1 MSALFL
7 KILNLSINAS
17 WLILAVIAARLLLKK
32 APRWISCLLWGL
44 VAVRLL
50 CPISLESVLSILPSA
65 KVVPDNIE
73 MVQDPHIDSGV
84 RIIDNA
90 VNPVIEKSFSPD
102 AASSVNPMQVVV
114 FMGSIIW
121 LTGMTVML
129 LYALISYILL
139 RRKVRASVAVNG
151 RVKECDEVDSPFI
164 LGIFRPEI
172 YVPSGINEDTLELVI
187 AHEEAHL
194 KRHDHWWKPFGFV
207 LLAVYWFNPLCW
219 VAYILLC
226 RDIEAACDE
235 KVIKDKDREY
245 MAAYSQALLDCSVNR
260 RIIAACP
267 LAFGETGVKERVKGV
282 LNYKKPAFWVIIV
295 AVIACIVVAVC
306 FMTNPKK
313 DEPDLSFL
321 NYKNSINLLIMDGS
335 LKQVLYYSEE
345 YSGNE
350 SVQELTANAED
361 IARFLSDADWKQTD
375 NVSER
380 PSSNGSIELIISD
393 EYTITLYKDQ
403 SIACVYSSGHERFYD
418 IQPGDYEN
426 LLKMLLSHTED
437 NVSDNSGRD
446 EIVRPEVNLS
456 AREGADLTELLYA
469 DQDRIIFSGYY
480 GLFAYSKERRMI
492 TNAIDLE
499 SIGCNYTQGDN
510 YCEKYVSAD
519 GKIVYLHPMSGAEM
533 YVYDISS
540 DTLSQEKYNLE
551 GRKLHALQHNEEGEI
566 FDVWNNEERMMET
579 HLHHGSYIG
588 ELGYVEY
595 GRSSA
600 DKVIQYYP
608 LFSPEGLSGAVDF
621 APEDIHDIVS
631 VDMWITR
638 DQPVPGLEV
647 LAETV
652 RLHCDDRKI
661 CERIGEML
669 AGAEK
674 ETGQSGCP
682 FYTALY
688 LTRSD
693 GTIGT
698 VFPATDSCSMYLSG
712 KECYRFAEGT
722 NEAFWSLI
730 SEFGILNGEENRDN
744 LIGLNMTASDI
755 SPTGCKL
762 VFTQDGGN
770 TTGQLET
777 GEWFEIQVK
786 NSNGEWIDNSSKD
799 IERGW
804 EDIAY
809 LISNNGTTEL
819 DLDWEHVYGYLA
831 DGHYRI
837 VKKVMD
843 YRSPGDYDEYDV
855 YAEFDIGNGI
865 ASAESVTD
873 WMDITLPSGYSI
885 SSFDDTIG
893 YMGGSLILPRSYHA
907 EDSEYGPLEWQY
919 SGLISRLPADSG
931 MATVT
936 FDNGI
941 PDPSSMP
948 RDNHTDAEYLKTIG
962 LERSNTQ
969 WSAVMLKENHD
980 LYTASQLS
988 EMKDEGIDL
997 TGKELTSD
1005 YWTFWFVKEGEDT
1018 YYLLT
1023 LSAKEFTQEEAEEI
1037 ARTVS
1042 IK

>member
-65 KVVPDNIE
+65 KVVPENIE

-121 LTGMTVML
+121 LTGMVVML

-139 RRKVRASVAVNG
+139 RRKVRASVAMND

-172 YVPSGINEDTLELVI
+172 YVPSGIDENTLELVI

-260 RIIAACP
+260 RIITACP

-295 AVIACIVVAVC
+295 AVISCIVVAIC
-306 FMTNPKK
+306 FMTNPAKK
-313 DEPDLSFL
+313 ITMPDNPVVFSIHDNPDGYIEYHWEEKGLVYVPYMPLDPGLAGDCIGYDELEGEFESYVCKVEGLAETEWICDVSSEKVNGHTAGMIMREINVKKVPEGWESEYKWNIPYTDYVGDAPIVNEIARRLPYPEEYQYDHIEIQSGEEPYGVTIFL
-321 NYKNSINLLIMDGS
+321 KGNSSVEMEQFQKAANKAFESIGNLGS
-335 LKQVLYYSEE
+335 ITFSVVDSEE
-345 YSGNE
+345 M
-350 SVQELTANAED
+350 VTFLAAED
-361 IARFLSDADWKQTD
+361 IITENINTD
-375 NVSER
+375 
-380 PSSNGSIELIISD
+380 ELID
-393 EYTITLYKDQ
+393 ESEKVSAHYYFPEADNQI
-403 SIACVYSSGHERFYD
+403 G
-418 IQPGDYEN
+418 
-426 LLKMLLSHTED
+426 LS
-437 NVSDNSGRD
+437 
-446 EIVRPEVNLS
+446 
-456 AREGADLTELLYA
+456 
-469 DQDRIIFSGYY
+469 
-480 GLFAYSKERRMI
+480 MI
-492 TNAIDLE
+492 TD
-499 SIGCNYTQGDN
+499 
-510 YCEKYVSAD
+510 
-519 GKIVYLHPMSGAEM
+519 
-533 YVYDISS
+533 
-540 DTLSQEKYNLE
+540 
-551 GRKLHALQHNEEGEI
+551 KL
-566 FDVWNNEERMMET
+566 T
-579 HLHHGSYIG
+579 
-588 ELGYVEY
+588 
-595 GRSSA
+595 
-600 DKVIQYYP
+600 
-608 LFSPEGLSGAVDF
+608 
-621 APEDIHDIVS
+621 
-631 VDMWITR
+631 
-638 DQPVPGLEV
+638 
-647 LAETV
+647 
-652 RLHCDDRKI
+652 
-661 CERIGEML
+661 
-669 AGAEK
+669 
-674 ETGQSGCP
+674 
-682 FYTALY
+682 
-688 LTRSD
+688 
-693 GTIGT
+693 
-698 VFPATDSCSMYLSG
+698 
-712 KECYRFAEGT
+712 
-722 NEAFWSLI
+722 
-730 SEFGILNGEENRDN
+730 
-744 LIGLNMTASDI
+744 
-755 SPTGCKL
+755 PTGCTL
-762 VFTQDGGN
+762 VFLQKDGN
-770 TTGQLET
+770 ATGQLET

-786 NSNGEWIDNSSKD
+786 NANGEWIDNSSKD

-843 YRSPGDYDEYDV
+843 YRGPGDYSEYDV
-855 YAEFDIGNGI
+855 YAEFDIGNGA

-885 SSFDDTIG
+885 SSFRDDIG
-893 YMGGSLILPRSYHA
+893 WQGGALILPRSYDIA
-907 EDSEYGPLEWQY
+907 AGFDSAPSEWIY
-919 SGLISRLPADSG
+919 SGLISRMPADNTG
-931 MATVT
+931 VT
-936 FDNGI
+936 YKNGI
-941 PDPSSMP
+941 PDLSGIPMN
-948 RDNHTDAEYLKTIG
+948 NHTYAEYIKVIG
-962 LERSNTQ
+962 LERSNMQ
-969 WSAVMLKENHD
+969 WPAIMLKENHD
-980 LYTASQLS
+980 LYTASDMSRLS
-988 EMKDEGIDL
+988 ASGID
-997 TGKELTSD
+997 TEAMDLTSD
-1005 YWTFWFVKEGEDT
+1005 YWSFWFVKEGEDT

-1023 LSAKEFTQEEAEEI
+1023 LSAKDFTQEEAEKI
-1037 ARTVS
+1037 AGTVS

>member
-17 WLILAVIAARLLLKK
+17 WLILAVIVARLLLKK

-65 KVVPDNIE
+65 KVVPENIE

-139 RRKVRASVAVNG
+139 RRKVRASVAMND

-172 YVPSGINEDTLELVI
+172 YVPSGIDENTLELVI

-194 KRHDHWWKPFGFV
+194 KRHDHWWKPFGFA

-235 KVIKDKDREY
+235 RVIKDKDREY

-267 LAFGETGVKERVKGV
+267 LAFGETGVKERVRGV

-295 AVIACIVVAVC
+295 AVIACIVVTVC

-403 SIACVYSSGHERFYD
+403 SIACVYFSGHERFYD

-426 LLKMLLSHTED
+426 LLKVLLSHTED
-437 NVSDNSGRD
+437 NVSDNSGRN
-446 EIVRPEVNLS
+446 EIVRPEV
-456 AREGADLTELLYA
+456 
-469 DQDRIIFSGYY
+469 
-480 GLFAYSKERRMI
+480 
-492 TNAIDLE
+492 
-499 SIGCNYTQGDN
+499 
-510 YCEKYVSAD
+510 
-519 GKIVYLHPMSGAEM
+519 
-533 YVYDISS
+533 
-540 DTLSQEKYNLE
+540 
-551 GRKLHALQHNEEGEI
+551 
-566 FDVWNNEERMMET
+566 
-579 HLHHGSYIG
+579 
-588 ELGYVEY
+588 
-595 GRSSA
+595 
-600 DKVIQYYP
+600 
-608 LFSPEGLSGAVDF
+608 
-621 APEDIHDIVS
+621 
-631 VDMWITR
+631 
-638 DQPVPGLEV
+638 
-647 LAETV
+647 
-652 RLHCDDRKI
+652 
-661 CERIGEML
+661 
-669 AGAEK
+669 
-674 ETGQSGCP
+674 
-682 FYTALY
+682 
-688 LTRSD
+688 
-693 GTIGT
+693 
-698 VFPATDSCSMYLSG
+698 
-712 KECYRFAEGT
+712 
-722 NEAFWSLI
+722 
-730 SEFGILNGEENRDN
+730 

-755 SPTGCKL
+755 TPTGCKL

-770 TTGQLET
+770 ATGQLET

-786 NSNGEWIDNSSKD
+786 NANGEWIDNSSKD

-804 EDIAY
+804 DDIAY

-885 SSFDDTIG
+885 SSFRDDIG
-893 YMGGSLILPRSYHA
+893 WQGGALILPRSYDIA
-907 EDSEYGPLEWQY
+907 TEFDSAPSEWIY
-919 SGLISRLPADSG
+919 SGLISRMPADNTG
-931 MATVT
+931 VT
-936 FDNGI
+936 YKNGI
-941 PDPSSMP
+941 PDLSGIPMN
-948 RDNHTDAEYLKTIG
+948 NHTYAEYIKVIG
-962 LERSNTQ
+962 LERSNMQ
-969 WSAVMLKENHD
+969 WPAIMLKENHD
-980 LYTASQLS
+980 LYTASDMSRLS
-988 EMKDEGIDL
+988 ASGID
-997 TGKELTSD
+997 TEAMDLTSD
-1005 YWTFWFVKEGEDT
+1005 YWSFWFVKEGEDT

>member
-17 WLILAVIAARLLLKK
+17 WLILAVIVARLLLKK

-65 KVVPDNIE
+65 KVVPENIE

-139 RRKVRASVAVNG
+139 RRKVRASVAMND
-151 RVKECDEVDSPFI
+151 RVKECDEVGSPFI

-172 YVPSGINEDTLELVI
+172 YVPSGIDENTLELVI

-194 KRHDHWWKPFGFV
+194 KRNDHWWKPFGFV

-260 RIIAACP
+260 RINAACP

-282 LNYKKPAFWVIIV
+282 LNYKKPALGVIIV
-295 AVIACIVVAVC
+295 AIVACIVVAVC
-306 FMTNPKK
+306 FMTNPKSRYSDITVK
-313 DEPDLSFL
+313 IPA
-321 NYKNSINLLIMDGS
+321 GS
-335 LKQVLYYSEE
+335 EAEQEE
-345 YSGNE
+345 
-350 SVQELTANAED
+350 T
-361 IARFLSDADWKQTD
+361 
-375 NVSER
+375 
-380 PSSNGSIELIISD
+380 
-393 EYTITLYKDQ
+393 
-403 SIACVYSSGHERFYD
+403 
-418 IQPGDYEN
+418 
-426 LLKMLLSHTED
+426 
-437 NVSDNSGRD
+437 
-446 EIVRPEVNLS
+446 
-456 AREGADLTELLYA
+456 
-469 DQDRIIFSGYY
+469 
-480 GLFAYSKERRMI
+480 
-492 TNAIDLE
+492 E
-499 SIGCNYTQGDN
+499 SI
-510 YCEKYVSAD
+510 
-519 GKIVYLHPMSGAEM
+519 
-533 YVYDISS
+533 
-540 DTLSQEKYNLE
+540 
-551 GRKLHALQHNEEGEI
+551 
-566 FDVWNNEERMMET
+566 
-579 HLHHGSYIG
+579 
-588 ELGYVEY
+588 
-595 GRSSA
+595 
-600 DKVIQYYP
+600 
-608 LFSPEGLSGAVDF
+608 
-621 APEDIHDIVS
+621 
-631 VDMWITR
+631 
-638 DQPVPGLEV
+638 
-647 LAETV
+647 
-652 RLHCDDRKI
+652 
-661 CERIGEML
+661 
-669 AGAEK
+669 
-674 ETGQSGCP
+674 
-682 FYTALY
+682 
-688 LTRSD
+688 
-693 GTIGT
+693 
-698 VFPATDSCSMYLSG
+698 
-712 KECYRFAEGT
+712 
-722 NEAFWSLI
+722 
-730 SEFGILNGEENRDN
+730 
-744 LIGLNMTASDI
+744 
-755 SPTGCKL
+755 
-762 VFTQDGGN
+762 
-770 TTGQLET
+770 
-777 GEWFEIQVK
+777 
-786 NSNGEWIDNSSKD
+786 
-799 IERGW
+799 
-804 EDIAY
+804 
-809 LISNNGTTEL
+809 
-819 DLDWEHVYGYLA
+819 
-831 DGHYRI
+831 
-837 VKKVMD
+837 
-843 YRSPGDYDEYDV
+843 
-855 YAEFDIGNGI
+855 
-865 ASAESVTD
+865 TD

-885 SSFDDTIG
+885 SSFDDAIG

-931 MATVT
+931 MATVS

-948 RDNHTDAEYLKTIG
+948 RDNHTDTEYLKTIG

-969 WSAVMLKENHD
+969 WYAVMLKENHD

-1005 YWTFWFVKEGEDT
+1005 YWSFWFVKEGEDT

>member
-17 WLILAVIAARLLLKK
+17 WLILAVIVARLLLKK

-50 CPISLESVLSILPSA
+50 CPVSLESVFSLLPSA
-65 KVVPDNIE
+65 NVVPENIE
-73 MVQDPHIDSGV
+73 MAQDPHIDSGV

-102 AASSVNPMQVVV
+102 AISSANPMQVVV
-114 FMGSIIW
+114 FAGSILW
-121 LTGMTVML
+121 LTGMVAML
-129 LYALISYILL
+129 LYALISYLLL
-139 RRKVRASVAVNG
+139 RRKVRASVAANS

-172 YVPSGINEDTLELVI
+172 YVPSGISEDTLELVI

-207 LLAVYWFNPLCW
+207 LLAIYWFNPLCW

-245 MAAYSQALLDCSVNR
+245 MAAYSQAVLDCSVNR

-282 LNYKKPAFWVIIV
+282 LIYKKPAFWVIIV
-295 AVIACIVVAVC
+295 AVISCIVVAVC
-306 FMTNPKK
+306 FMTNPAKK
-313 DEPDLSFL
+313 ITMPDNPVVFSIHDNPDGYIEYHWEEKGLVYVPYMPLDPGLAGDCIGYDELEGEFESYVCKVEGLSETEWICDVSSEKVNGHTAGMIMREINVKKVPEGWESEYKWNIPYTDYVGDAPIVNEIARRLPYPEEYQYDHIEIQSGEEPYGVTIFL
-321 NYKNSINLLIMDGS
+321 KGNSSVEMEQFQKVANKAFESIGNLGS
-335 LKQVLYYSEE
+335 ITFSVVDSEE
-345 YSGNE
+345 M
-350 SVQELTANAED
+350 VTFLAAED
-361 IARFLSDADWKQTD
+361 IITENINTD
-375 NVSER
+375 
-380 PSSNGSIELIISD
+380 ELID
-393 EYTITLYKDQ
+393 ESEKASAHYYFPE
-403 SIACVYSSGHERFYD
+403 A
-418 IQPGDYEN
+418 
-426 LLKMLLSHTED
+426 D
-437 NVSDNSGRD
+437 NQ
-446 EIVRPEVNLS
+446 I
-456 AREGADLTELLYA
+456 
-469 DQDRIIFSGYY
+469 
-480 GLFAYSKERRMI
+480 
-492 TNAIDLE
+492 
-499 SIGCNYTQGDN
+499 
-510 YCEKYVSAD
+510 
-519 GKIVYLHPMSGAEM
+519 
-533 YVYDISS
+533 
-540 DTLSQEKYNLE
+540 
-551 GRKLHALQHNEEGEI
+551 
-566 FDVWNNEERMMET
+566 
-579 HLHHGSYIG
+579 
-588 ELGYVEY
+588 
-595 GRSSA
+595 
-600 DKVIQYYP
+600 
-608 LFSPEGLSGAVDF
+608 GLSMNTD
-621 APEDIHDIVS
+621 
-631 VDMWITR
+631 
-638 DQPVPGLEV
+638 
-647 LAETV
+647 
-652 RLHCDDRKI
+652 K
-661 CERIGEML
+661 
-669 AGAEK
+669 
-674 ETGQSGCP
+674 
-682 FYTALY
+682 
-688 LTRSD
+688 LT
-693 GTIGT
+693 
-698 VFPATDSCSMYLSG
+698 
-712 KECYRFAEGT
+712 
-722 NEAFWSLI
+722 
-730 SEFGILNGEENRDN
+730 
-744 LIGLNMTASDI
+744 
-755 SPTGCKL
+755 PTGCTL
-762 VFTQDGGN
+762 VFLQKDGN
-770 TTGQLET
+770 VTGQLQT
-777 GEWFEIQVK
+777 GKWFEIQVK
-786 NSNGEWIDNSSKD
+786 NANGEWIDNSTKD
-799 IERGW
+799 IEIGW

-809 LISNNGTTEL
+809 DINKDGITEL
-819 DLDWEHVYGYLA
+819 PLEWESIYGYLS

-855 YAEFDIGNGI
+855 YAEFDIGNRI

-885 SSFDDTIG
+885 SSFDDAIG
-893 YMGGSLILPRSYHA
+893 YMGGALILPRSYHA

-941 PDPSSMP
+941 PDPASMP
-948 RDNHTDAEYLKTIG
+948 RDNHTDTEYLKTIG

-1005 YWTFWFVKEGEDT
+1005 YWSFWFVKEGEDT

-1037 ARTVS
+1037 ASTVS

>member
-7 KILNLSINAS
+7 KILNLTINAS

-65 KVVPDNIE
+65 KVVPENIE

-139 RRKVRASVAVNG
+139 RRKVRASVAMND

-172 YVPSGINEDTLELVI
+172 YVPSGISEDTLELVI

-194 KRHDHWWKPFGFV
+194 KRYDHWWKPFGFG
-207 LLAVYWFNPLCW
+207 LLAIYWFNPLCW
-219 VAYILLC
+219 VAYVLLC

-245 MAAYSQALLDCSVNR
+245 MAAYSQALLECSVNR

-267 LAFGETGVKERVKGV
+267 LAFGETGVKERVRGV

-295 AVIACIVVAVC
+295 AIVACIVVAVC
-306 FMTNPKK
+306 FMTNPKSRYYDITVK
-313 DEPDLSFL
+313 IPAGSESDTVWYSDEEVSPKGNTLKLDTGNFYRGVLILQAVEGSTDVVEQTAQLQSNTPVTFQVQPGVWYRVGL
-321 NYKNSINLLIMDGS
+321 RINLKIGNGDIFMKVRAKNAEVRIASEDNSIEQAAMEREAQARAEQEEAEKREVAERERRLLQDGLEENLGI
-335 LKQVLYYSEE
+335 E
-345 YSGNE
+345 YEYVGDSYIVEGDM
-350 SVQELTANAED
+350 VFAYKKELTGRTPNAAYDTKYIVLTNNDD
-361 IARFLSDADWKQTD
+361 ITFEQVDRSFY
-375 NVSER
+375 
-380 PSSNGSIELIISD
+380 SSNSADFLKDTIVIGMHLID
-393 EYTITLYKDQ
+393 EQGNIVSMTDIPAFDRGEVDNPIGLRMYAKD
-403 SIACVYSSGHERFYD
+403 VT
-418 IQPGDYEN
+418 P
-426 LLKMLLSHTED
+426 
-437 NVSDNSGRD
+437 
-446 EIVRPEVNLS
+446 
-456 AREGADLTELLYA
+456 
-469 DQDRIIFSGYY
+469 
-480 GLFAYSKERRMI
+480 
-492 TNAIDLE
+492 
-499 SIGCNYTQGDN
+499 IGC
-510 YCEKYVSAD
+510 
-519 GKIVYLHPMSGAEM
+519 
-533 YVYDISS
+533 
-540 DTLSQEKYNLE
+540 TLVFSQTGGN
-551 GRKLHALQHNEEGEI
+551 
-566 FDVWNNEERMMET
+566 VT
-579 HLHHGSYIG
+579 G
-588 ELGYVEY
+588 EL
-595 GRSSA
+595 
-600 DKVIQYYP
+600 Q
-608 LFSPEGLSGAVDF
+608 
-621 APEDIHDIVS
+621 
-631 VDMWITR
+631 
-638 DQPVPGLEV
+638 
-647 LAETV
+647 
-652 RLHCDDRKI
+652 
-661 CERIGEML
+661 
-669 AGAEK
+669 
-674 ETGQSGCP
+674 TGQR
-682 FYTALY
+682 Y
-688 LTRSD
+688 
-693 GTIGT
+693 
-698 VFPATDSCSMYLSG
+698 
-712 KECYRFAEGT
+712 
-722 NEAFWSLI
+722 
-730 SEFGILNGEENRDN
+730 
-744 LIGLNMTASDI
+744 
-755 SPTGCKL
+755 
-762 VFTQDGGN
+762 
-770 TTGQLET
+770 
-777 GEWFEIQVK
+777 EIQVR
-786 NSNGEWIDNSSKD
+786 NAHGEWIDNSSKD
-799 IERGW
+799 VEIAW
-804 EDIAY
+804 DDIAY
-809 LISNNGTTEL
+809 LISNDDTTKM
-819 DLDWEHVYGYLA
+819 DLNWEYLYGRLN

-837 VKKVMD
+837 VKRVMD
-843 YRSPGDYDEYDV
+843 YRAPGDYDEYDIC
-855 YAEFDIGNGI
+855 AEFDIV
-865 ASAESVTD
+865 SSPTSTESVTD
-873 WMDITLPSGYSI
+873 WMDISLPRGYSI

-907 EDSEYGPLEWQY
+907 EDSESGPLEWQY

-948 RDNHTDAEYLKTIG
+948 RDNHTDTEYLKTIG

-1005 YWTFWFVKEGEDT
+1005 YWSFWFVKEGEDT

>member
-139 RRKVRASVAVNG
+139 RRKVRASVAMND

-172 YVPSGINEDTLELVI
+172 YVPSGIDENTLELVI

-267 LAFGETGVKERVKGV
+267 QAFGETGVKERVRGV

-306 FMTNPKK
+306 FMTNPAKRITLPDDPVVFSIHDNPDGYIEYHWEEKGLVYVPYMPLDPGLAGDCIGYDELEGELESYVCKVKGLSETEWICDVLSDKVNGHTAGMIMREINVKK
-313 DEPDLSFL
+313 VPEGWESEYEWNIPYTDYVGDAPTVTEIARRLPYPDEYQYDHIEIQSGEEPYGLTVFL
-321 NYKNSINLLIMDGS
+321 KGKPSIDATQFQTAANKAFESIGNLGS
-335 LKQVLYYSEE
+335 ITFFVVDSEE
-345 YSGNE
+345 M
-350 SVQELTANAED
+350 VTFLAAED
-361 IARFLSDADWKQTD
+361 IITENINTD
-375 NVSER
+375 
-380 PSSNGSIELIISD
+380 ELID
-393 EYTITLYKDQ
+393 ESEKVSAHHYFPEADNQI
-403 SIACVYSSGHERFYD
+403 G
-418 IQPGDYEN
+418 
-426 LLKMLLSHTED
+426 LS
-437 NVSDNSGRD
+437 
-446 EIVRPEVNLS
+446 
-456 AREGADLTELLYA
+456 
-469 DQDRIIFSGYY
+469 
-480 GLFAYSKERRMI
+480 MI
-492 TNAIDLE
+492 TD
-499 SIGCNYTQGDN
+499 
-510 YCEKYVSAD
+510 
-519 GKIVYLHPMSGAEM
+519 
-533 YVYDISS
+533 
-540 DTLSQEKYNLE
+540 
-551 GRKLHALQHNEEGEI
+551 KL
-566 FDVWNNEERMMET
+566 T
-579 HLHHGSYIG
+579 
-588 ELGYVEY
+588 
-595 GRSSA
+595 
-600 DKVIQYYP
+600 
-608 LFSPEGLSGAVDF
+608 
-621 APEDIHDIVS
+621 
-631 VDMWITR
+631 
-638 DQPVPGLEV
+638 
-647 LAETV
+647 
-652 RLHCDDRKI
+652 
-661 CERIGEML
+661 
-669 AGAEK
+669 
-674 ETGQSGCP
+674 
-682 FYTALY
+682 
-688 LTRSD
+688 
-693 GTIGT
+693 
-698 VFPATDSCSMYLSG
+698 
-712 KECYRFAEGT
+712 
-722 NEAFWSLI
+722 
-730 SEFGILNGEENRDN
+730 
-744 LIGLNMTASDI
+744 
-755 SPTGCKL
+755 PTGCTL
-762 VFTQDGGN
+762 VFLQKDGN
-770 TTGQLET
+770 VTGQLQT
-777 GEWFEIQVK
+777 GKWFEIQVK
-786 NSNGEWIDNSSKD
+786 NANGEWIDNSTKD
-799 IERGW
+799 IEISW

-809 LISNNGTTEL
+809 DINKDGITEL
-819 DLDWEHVYGYLA
+819 PLEWESIYGYLS

-855 YAEFDIGNGI
+855 YAEFDIGNGT

-948 RDNHTDAEYLKTIG
+948 RDNHTDSEYLKTIG

-1005 YWTFWFVKEGEDT
+1005 YWSFWFVKEGEDT

>member
-17 WLILAVIAARLLLKK
+17 WLILAVIVARLLLKK

-90 VNPVIEKSFSPD
+90 VNPVIENSFSPD

-139 RRKVRASVAVNG
+139 RRKVRASVAMND

-207 LLAVYWFNPLCW
+207 LLAIHWFNPLCW

-306 FMTNPKK
+306 FMTNPKSRYYDITVK
-313 DEPDLSFL
+313 IPAGSESDTVWYSDEEVSPKGNTLKLDTGNFYRGVLILQAVEGSTDVVEQTAQLQANRPVTFQVQPGVWYRVGLRINLKIGNDDIFL
-321 NYKNSINLLIMDGS
+321 TVRAKNAEVRIASEDNSIEQAAMEREAQALAEQEEAEKREAAERERRLLQDGLEENLGIEYEYVGGS
-335 LKQVLYYSEE
+335 YVAEGDMVFAYKKELSGRTPNAAYDTKYIVLT
-345 YSGNE
+345 N
-350 SVQELTANAED
+350 NED
-361 IARFLSDADWKQTD
+361 ITFEQVDRSFY
-375 NVSER
+375 
-380 PSSNGSIELIISD
+380 SSN
-393 EYTITLYKDQ
+393 
-403 SIACVYSSGHERFYD
+403 
-418 IQPGDYEN
+418 
-426 LLKMLLSHTED
+426 
-437 NVSDNSGRD
+437 
-446 EIVRPEVNLS
+446 
-456 AREGADLTELLYA
+456 
-469 DQDRIIFSGYY
+469 
-480 GLFAYSKERRMI
+480 
-492 TNAIDLE
+492 
-499 SIGCNYTQGDN
+499 
-510 YCEKYVSAD
+510 SAD
-519 GKIVYLHPMSGAEM
+519 FLRDTIVIGMHLIDEQGNIVSMTDIPALGRGEVDNPIGLQM
-533 YVYDISS
+533 YV
-540 DTLSQEKYNLE
+540 K
-551 GRKLHALQHNEEGEI
+551 
-566 FDVWNNEERMMET
+566 DVT
-579 HLHHGSYIG
+579 
-588 ELGYVEY
+588 
-595 GRSSA
+595 
-600 DKVIQYYP
+600 
-608 LFSPEGLSGAVDF
+608 
-621 APEDIHDIVS
+621 
-631 VDMWITR
+631 
-638 DQPVPGLEV
+638 
-647 LAETV
+647 
-652 RLHCDDRKI
+652 
-661 CERIGEML
+661 
-669 AGAEK
+669 
-674 ETGQSGCP
+674 
-682 FYTALY
+682 
-688 LTRSD
+688 
-693 GTIGT
+693 
-698 VFPATDSCSMYLSG
+698 
-712 KECYRFAEGT
+712 
-722 NEAFWSLI
+722 
-730 SEFGILNGEENRDN
+730 
-744 LIGLNMTASDI
+744 
-755 SPTGCKL
+755 PTGCTL
-762 VFTQDGGN
+762 VFSQTGGDV
-770 TTGQLET
+770 T
-777 GEWFEIQVK
+777 GELQTGAFYEIQIK
-786 NSNGEWIDNSSKD
+786 NEEWINKSYAIVEWID
-799 IERGW
+799 
-804 EDIAY
+804 IAY
-809 LISNNGTTEL
+809 KINKEGTTEL
-819 DLDWEHVYGYLA
+819 PLEWESIYGSLQ

-837 VKKVMD
+837 HKTITD
-843 YRSPGDYDEYDV
+843 FRGAGDYDEYDV
-855 YAEFDIGNGI
+855 YAEFDIGDNTT
-865 ASAESVTD
+865 STESVTD

-885 SSFDDTIG
+885 SSFDDAIG
-893 YMGGSLILPRSYHA
+893 YMGGSLILPRSYYA

-941 PDPSSMP
+941 PDPASMP
-948 RDNHTDAEYLKTIG
+948 RDNHTDTEYLKTIG

-988 EMKDEGIDL
+988 EMVDEGIDL
-997 TGKELTSD
+997 TRMELTSV
-1005 YWTFWFVKEGEDT
+1005 YWSFWFVKEGEDT

-1037 ARTVS
+1037 ASTVS